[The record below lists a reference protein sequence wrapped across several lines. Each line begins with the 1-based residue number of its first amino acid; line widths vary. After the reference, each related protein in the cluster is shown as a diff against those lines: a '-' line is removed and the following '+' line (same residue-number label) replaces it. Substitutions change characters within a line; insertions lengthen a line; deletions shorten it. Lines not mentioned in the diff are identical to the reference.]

1 MTVTEN
7 TIMNR
12 PLLLALAAAVA
23 VIGSPVLAET
33 VRLSAD
39 LTGANEVPPVST
51 SGKGSIT
58 ATYDTTTKQLSWRG
72 AVANL
77 SGDVT
82 AAHFHGPAEPG
93 KNAPVLIPAPGVKNG
108 SFEGT
113 VTITDDQA
121 KALTA
126 GQTYFNVHTAANPQG
141 EVRGQVTKAQ

>member
-1 MTVTEN
+1 MKHILV
-7 TIMNR
+7 
-12 PLLLALAAAVA
+12 AAVA
-23 VIGSPVLAET
+23 LLVGSPALAET
-33 VRLSAD
+33 LRFTTELNGS
-39 LTGANEVPPVST
+39 NQVPPVNT
-51 SGKGSIT
+51 QGKGSIT
-58 ATYDTTTKQLSWRG
+58 ATFDTGTKQLTWRG

-113 VTITDDQA
+113 ITVTDEQA
-121 KALTA
+121 KHLTA
-126 GQTYFNVHTAANPQG
+126 GHTYFNIHTAANPQG

>member
-1 MTVTEN
+1 MKS
-7 TIMNR
+7 
-12 PLLLALAAAVA
+12 PLLLALVTAAAA
-23 VIGSPVLAET
+23 TGSPALAET
-33 VRLSAD
+33 VRLNAD

-113 VTITDDQA
+113 VTIMDEQA